1 MVASQASINPVF
13 STWNPR
19 VVHIGNIAV
28 GGAFPVR
35 IQSMTNTQT
44 LDTAA
49 TVAQC
54 IRLIEA
60 GCELVR
66 ITAQN
71 IKEAENL
78 GVIRKELQKRG
89 FSSPL
94 IADVHFNPDIAL
106 AAARIVEKVRIN
118 PGNYADKHRDVIVY
132 SEAGYEEEFE
142 RIAHRFYPLLKVCQE
157 HGTAIR
163 VGTNHGSLSGRI
175 MHRYGD
181 TPEGMVESAMEF
193 VRICYAFGFHN
204 LVLSMKSSN
213 VRVMVEATRLL
224 VYKMLQE
231 KMQFPVHLGVTE
243 AGNGLDGRIKSAAGI
258 GTLLADGIGDTIR
271 VSLTEAPDNEI
282 AVARQIVSFYH
293 KFDNEKIGKGEPKPQ
308 NAITDFEFKRR
319 ISIPAGNI
327 GNGNSP
333 VVLREYKGI
342 HTVDEQ
348 LNIEGNHGGWKL
360 PDVNEPETGYIHY
373 LNAGFIQKVPLPEH
387 WDQKVKI
394 SNTVLVFNVNS
405 PAPLQHIRA
414 VIKSIDNYGLKLP
427 VLLAYKNDE
436 PDLARF
442 AVNASLCLSPLLIDG
457 LCDGIFPVNQV
468 ADPEKVNAVAF
479 AILQATRTR
488 ITQIEYIACP
498 GCGRTQYDL
507 EGALERV
514 RSATSHLTGLKIAVM
529 GCIVN
534 GPGEMADAD
543 YGYVGQG
550 SGKVTIYKGKTPI
563 KKNVPELDA
572 VDELISA
579 IEAHGH
585 WKSR

>member
-1 MVASQASINPVF
+1 MAASQAGKNSVF
-13 STWNPR
+13 STWDPR
-19 VVHIGNIAV
+19 VVHVGNIPV
-28 GGAFPVR
+28 GGSFPVR

-54 IRLIEA
+54 IRMIEA
-60 GCELVR
+60 GCEFVR

-78 GVIRKELQKRG
+78 GAIRKELLKRG
-89 FSSPL
+89 FTIPL
-94 IADVHFNPDIAL
+94 VADVHFNPDVAL
-106 AAARIVEKVRIN
+106 VAARIVEKVRIN
-118 PGNYADKHRDVIVY
+118 PGNYADKHRNVKGFSD
-132 SEAGYEEEFE
+132 AGYEAELE
-142 RIAHRFYPLLKVCQE
+142 RIAHRLYPLLKVCQE

-181 TPEGMVESAMEF
+181 TPEGMAESAMEF
-193 VRICYAFGFHN
+193 VRIFNAYGFHK
-204 LVLSMKSSN
+204 LILSMKSSN
-213 VRVMVEATRLL
+213 VRVMVEATRLM
-224 VYKMLQE
+224 VHKMIME
-231 KMQFPVHLGVTE
+231 EMQYPVHIGVTE
-243 AGNGLDGRIKSAAGI
+243 AGNMLDGRIKSAAGI

-271 VSLTEAPDNEI
+271 VSLTEAPENEI
-282 AVARQIVSFYH
+282 PVARQIVSFYH
-293 KFDNEKIGKGEPKPQ
+293 KPDNEKIGDRELKPQ
-308 NAITDFEFKRR
+308 DVLPDFEFKRR
-319 ISIPAGNI
+319 ISLPAGSI
-327 GNGNSP
+327 GNGNVP
-333 VVLREYKGI
+333 VVLRETNGVQ
-342 HTVDEQ
+342 TVDEQ
-348 LNIEGNHGGWKL
+348 LNIEGNHGGWKR
-360 PDVNEPETGYIHY
+360 PDEKEPETGYINY
-373 LNAGFIQKVPLPEH
+373 LNADFIQHETLPEN
-387 WDQKVKI
+387 WDQNKI
-394 SNTVLVFNVNS
+394 TKNTVLVFNVAS
-405 PAPLQHIRA
+405 PASLQHIRA
-414 VIKSIDNYGLKLP
+414 GIKSMDAHGLKLP

-488 ITQIEYIACP
+488 ITQTEYIACP

-507 EGALERV
+507 EGAFERV
-514 RSATSHLTGLKIAVM
+514 KSATSHLKGLKIAVM

-550 SGKVTIYKGKTPI
+550 NGKVTIYKGKTPI
-563 KKNVPELDA
+563 KKNVPELNA
-572 VDELISA
+572 VDELIA
-579 IEAHGH
+579 VIEAHGQ
-585 WKSR
+585 WEFQ